1 MISPSRRSKG
11 SMDITAIGTMYC
23 STWGSLSAN
32 RVAGST
38 GSNTDFSCT
47 VNSNNKV
54 TSINMHPHC
63 KMLQAHIYDRQKGE
77 RQHPV
82 SPWLQL
88 RVSWLYNLTDIALQE
103 FCSLPPTLPHI
114 YNWKKK
120 KKKSVTEWLAPSDLC
135 LVGLTS
141 MVKCSI
147 HPTKLQLTT

>member
-1 MISPSRRSKG
+1 MIRPSHRSKG

-47 VNSNNKV
+47 VNSNSKV
-54 TSINMHPHC
+54 TSISMHPHC

-77 RQHPV
+77 WQHPV
-82 SPWLQL
+82 SPQLQL

-103 FCSLPPTLPHI
+103 FCSLPPRLCPTSVTG
-114 YNWKKK
+114 KKK
-120 KKKSVTEWLAPSDLC
+120 W
-135 LVGLTS
+135 
-141 MVKCSI
+141 I
-147 HPTKLQLTT
+147 HNWMIGSQWSLFSWIDKHGKV